1 MDFKK
6 FFSKKKLSDTKKEN
20 IGSEVS
26 REVMI
31 APSKTGNDLLKMAY
45 VKVPSGARGTP
56 HIHLGEEVVFTLKG
70 EATLTADGK
79 EYVLEEGTAFI
90 IPPDIA
96 HPVKITSEENWE
108 AIAVYCDE
116 CPILKKVREKEGIDY
131 PLDV

>member
-6 FFSKKKLSDTKKEN
+6 LFSKKKLSDTVKEN
-20 IGSEVS
+20 ISAEVS

-31 APSKTGNDLLKMAY
+31 APSKTGNNLLKMAY
-45 VKVPSGARGTP
+45 IKVPSGARGAA

-90 IPPDIA
+90 IPPDVA
-96 HPVKITSEENWE
+96 HPVKITSNESWE
-108 AIAVYCDE
+108 AVAAYCDE
-116 CPILKKVREKEGIDY
+116 CPILKQARGKEGIDY
-131 PLDV
+131 PVDV